1 MVRNP
6 RVPADYISSTAVM
19 MRSACTLGSDIIVR
33 MMIASGADV
42 NATMHIPLEETGP
55 ESVSLVFLAA
65 IRSGADGVCPTEAS
79 RYQRV
84 VKLLL
89 DNGADPDFLTIA
101 GRNALAVCL
110 CEKWGMVR
118 VLVAGGAD
126 IEKHVLGRL
135 PLHQLVAMN
144 NLALVRFLLA
154 SGANL
159 DSRAVLTDMDAEA
172 VADME
177 AGADDNDWAPAT
189 PMNEW
194 GTALEQAAQDGN
206 LIMVKVLVEAG
217 ASVSIRA
224 ISAART
230 GMAVPRYFAPGE
242 LGRQEK
248 HQCGGYQYAEVIAYL
263 ERQAEAEEC
272 WDDMISC
279 LELYEPEARAL
290 VNGVCG
296 ERVLFTKIIRRTL
309 RVLKKRGDWYGDA
322 ENMDFHGVMA
332 VTADAEVMVLV
343 CEMLL
348 CENCLAFHPSKAC
361 GKCRRAKYCD
371 TECQRQDFSGH
382 RSVCEPCPDFLSV
395 GGLANQSGAP
405 QILVS

>member
-1 MVRNP
+1 MERDP
-6 RVPADYISSTAVM
+6 RVPVDYISSSAVM
-19 MRSACTLGSDIIVR
+19 MRSACTLGSDSIVR
-33 MMIASGADV
+33 TMIASGADV
-42 NATMHIPLEETGP
+42 NATMQISLEESGP
-55 ESVSLVFLAA
+55 ESVSLLFLAA
-65 IRSGADGVCPTEAS
+65 IRSGGDRVCPTEAS

-118 VLVAGGAD
+118 VLVTGGAD

-144 NLALVRFLLA
+144 NLALVKFLLA
-154 SGANL
+154 SGADL
-159 DSRAVLTDMDAEA
+159 DSRAVLTDMDAET

-177 AGADDNDWAPAT
+177 AGGDDNDWAPAT

-217 ASVSIRA
+217 ASVSARA

-230 GMAVPRYFAPGE
+230 GMTVPRFFAPGE
-242 LGRQEK
+242 LGRQQK
-248 HQCGGYQYAEVIAYL
+248 HQCGGYEYTEVIAYL
-263 ERQAEAEEC
+263 ERQAEAEER
-272 WDDMISC
+272 WDEMISS
-279 LELYEPEARAL
+279 LELHEPEARAL
-290 VNGVCG
+290 VHGVCG
-296 ERVLFTKIIRRTL
+296 ERVMFTRVIRRAL
-309 RVLKKRGDWYGDA
+309 RVLKKRGEWYDDT
-322 ENMDFHGVMA
+322 ENMDFYEVMTVTANVDVMA
-332 VTADAEVMVLV
+332 LV
-343 CEMLL
+343 CEILL
-348 CENCLAFHPSKAC
+348 CGNCLTFHPSKAC
-361 GKCRRAKYCD
+361 GKCRRARYCD
-371 TECQRQDFSGH
+371 RECQRQDFTDH

-395 GGLANQSGAP
+395 GGLANQPRAS
-405 QILVS
+405 QIRF